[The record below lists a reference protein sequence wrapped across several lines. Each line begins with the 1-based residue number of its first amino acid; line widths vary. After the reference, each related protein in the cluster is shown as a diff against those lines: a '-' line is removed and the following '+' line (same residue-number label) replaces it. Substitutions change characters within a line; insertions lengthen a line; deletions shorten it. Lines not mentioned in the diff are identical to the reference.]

1 MAYPGGFAQ
10 FRPSFAR
17 VGIVQNRLMCAS
29 PRSGWCSSGGGSRRA
44 DDTQGAQRIAY
55 HRFGYCR
62 RRGFL
67 ALKFNRR
74 TNVEPCTNVQ
84 SKLFSPAFG
93 NTLLAVRAS
102 FVSFFLV
109 LFVFHIIHIKSVC
122 LTVVFNFKQFKTLLF
137 IEFVRNL

>member
-1 MAYPGGFAQ
+1 NSRERKLFFIIYF
-10 FRPSFAR
+10 SFYY
-17 VGIVQNRLMCAS
+17 VVLLLNCVQ
-29 PRSGWCSSGGGSRRA
+29 
-44 DDTQGAQRIAY
+44 
-55 HRFGYCR
+55 RFGYCR

-102 FVSFFLV
+102 FVSFF
-109 LFVFHIIHIKSVC
+109 FSVVC
-122 LTVVFNFKQFKTLLF
+122 VSYHTYQIRLPNSCF
-137 IEFVRNL
+137 